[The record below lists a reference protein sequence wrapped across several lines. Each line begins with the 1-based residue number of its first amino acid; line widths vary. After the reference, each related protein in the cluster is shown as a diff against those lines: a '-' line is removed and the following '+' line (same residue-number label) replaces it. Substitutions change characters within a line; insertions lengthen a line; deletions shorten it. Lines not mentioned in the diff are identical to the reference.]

1 MNGEGERID
10 DRFAGVDGYEGGDDR
25 FAGVDGYEGETT
37 ASRALIDM
45 WGIE

>member
-10 DRFAGVDGYEGGDDR
+10 AR